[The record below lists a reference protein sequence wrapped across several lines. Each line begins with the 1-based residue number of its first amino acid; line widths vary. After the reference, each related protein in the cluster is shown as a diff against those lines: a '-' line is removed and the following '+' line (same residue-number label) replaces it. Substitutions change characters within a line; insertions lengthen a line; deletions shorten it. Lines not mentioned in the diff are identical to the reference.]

1 MPTQQLAN
9 NNVWSPLA
17 IPLYRAMWIAITA
30 SNVGTWMNEVGVT
43 WMMAT
48 LAPSNVMIALIQTA
62 TTLPFLLLSYPAG
75 AFADTFSRRRML
87 LVLHVWMLVSAA
99 TLTVLALTELAT
111 EWWLLILTFALA
123 TGNAMMRPAFSA
135 SIPGF
140 VPRNELHNA
149 VTLNSLSTNAS
160 KAIGP
165 AAGGLIIAASG
176 PHLVFALNAV
186 SFVVIT
192 LILYFHYPKR
202 IGAQS
207 RLPPERFTRA
217 LKGGFRYTVHDP
229 QLRTVLIRCVVFF
242 FFASAFWALMPALLI
257 RGFNA
262 SAETYGTIMALTGLG
277 AVAGA
282 MLMPRLYRRWSR
294 NRLFTTTS
302 GLFGIGLLL
311 LSRADTLLTVCLMA
325 IWLGFAWITSFSVLI
340 VTCQLTVPDWV
351 RARALAVLMLAY
363 GASAT
368 PGSALWGYLSDHIG
382 IASSITL
389 AGLGALLTMLLG
401 SLLPLEHQDRDH
413 TAADPSPALPD
424 NISDPT
430 EGPLTLVRQYRIKSA
445 DIEAFQNLLAQIR
458 RLRKRNGA
466 RAWSVTETG
475 PGCFE
480 ETILIDDWWDYLRH
494 RERMSVDD
502 QQLELALQK
511 LNGGLPPSLH
521 YHSSCS
527 HGSIAPAAITPAKK
541 PVF

>member
-1 MPTQQLAN
+1 MPAQQPAS

-17 IPLYRAMWIAITA
+17 IPLYRAMWVAITA

-87 LVLHVWMLVSAA
+87 LVLHVWMLVSAT
-99 TLTVLALTELAT
+99 TLTVLALAELTT

-140 VPRNELHNA
+140 VPRSELHNA

-165 AAGGLIIAASG
+165 AAGGLIIALSG
-176 PHLVFALNAV
+176 AHLVFALNAV

-202 IGAQS
+202 HGTQS
-207 RLPPERFTRA
+207 RLPPERFTKA
-217 LKGGFRYTVHDP
+217 LKGGLSYTAHDP
-229 QLRTVLIRCVVFF
+229 QLRVVLIRCVVFF

-277 AVAGA
+277 AVGGA

-294 NRLFTTTS
+294 NRLFTATS

-311 LSRADTLLTVCLMA
+311 LTGADTLWTVCMMA
-325 IWLGFAWITSFSVLI
+325 VWLGFAWITSFSVLI

-368 PGSALWGYLSDHIG
+368 PGSALWGYLSDDIG
-382 IASSITL
+382 IASSLAL
-389 AGLGALLTMLLG
+389 AGLGALLTMILG
-401 SLLPLEHQDRDH
+401 PLLPLEHRDRDH
-413 TAADPSPALPD
+413 TSADPSPTLPD

-430 EGPLTLVRQYRIKSA
+430 EGPLTLVRQYQIKAA
-445 DIEAFQNLLAQIR
+445 DTQTFYSLLPQIR

-466 RAWSVTETG
+466 RAWRIIETS
-475 PGCFE
+475 PGYFE
-480 ETILIDDWWDYLRH
+480 EEILIDDWWDYLRH
-494 RERMSVDD
+494 RQRMSADA
-502 QQLELALQK
+502 QQLERALRK

-521 YHSSCS
+521 YRSSKS
-527 HGSIAPAAITPAKK
+527 HGSIEAGVITPAQQST
-541 PVF
+541 V